1 MQETEII
8 ADDNLDLAPVVN
20 NRKFIL
26 MPKPNK
32 NSNSTISFP
41 KWKEIIN
48 CFIDENSKKD
58 SFKLN
63 EFKTKLDF
71 FQSNARVITDDM
83 ANKSVSLAMQMMIG
97 AAGEYVPGE
106 TLDSIIPRIKE
117 TGFSSN
123 EFYTVFDLLNSNYCV
138 KDETLSEKLG
148 IKPENFELYNLLGIS
163 GHPFHVHEEDLP
175 HFIRWAGVAFL
186 LFSLPGFTFQS
197 NKDHFIIKFRVNV
210 SSSEI
215 PEISELK
222 FVTLEKKCFL
232 SNESVG
238 NNDFIP
244 RYHFD
249 RWSIIPTSEDLF
261 VKPQFVSDFQQSTF
275 MNGLNYLFN
284 ASLLNFPIK
293 YLLMLEER
301 ILQDRNKGISNEL
314 NRNILEH
321 AGIEASFDEYQIG
334 DYMAKTIRPKLT
346 DLVQKWDSSN
356 SNKII
361 ENDNQAIH
369 QAQKL
374 GLLPIPDKIKT
385 LIYSRVG
392 E

>member
-1 MQETEII
+1 
-8 ADDNLDLAPVVN
+8 
-20 NRKFIL
+20 

-32 NSNSTISFP
+32 NSTSTISFP
-41 KWKEIIN
+41 TWKEIIN
-48 CFIDENSKKD
+48 CFVDENSKKEN
-58 SFKLN
+58 FKLQD
-63 EFKTKLDF
+63 FKSKIEF
-71 FQSNARVITDDM
+71 FQTNARVITDDM

-106 TLDSIIPRIKE
+106 TLQSIIPRIKE
-117 TGFSSN
+117 SGFSDN
-123 EFYTVFDLLNSNYCV
+123 EFYTVFDLLESRYCV
-138 KDETLSEKLG
+138 KDESLSQKLG
-148 IKPENFELYNLLGIS
+148 INPENFELYNLLGIT
-163 GHPFHVHEEDLP
+163 GHPFKVHEEDLP

-197 NKDHFIIKFRVNV
+197 NKDHFIIKFRVDV

-215 PEISELK
+215 KEIGELRY
-222 FVTLEKKCFL
+222 VTLEKKCFL

-238 NNDFIP
+238 NNEFIP

-249 RWSIIPTSEDLF
+249 RWSIIPSSEDLF
-261 VKPQFVSDFQQSTF
+261 VKPHFVSDFQQSTF

-314 NRNILEH
+314 NRNIYEH
-321 AGIEASFDEYQIG
+321 AGIEANFDENQIG
-334 DYMAKTIRPKLT
+334 DYMAKTIRQKLT
-346 DLVQKWDSSN
+346 DLVQKWDTSQSS
-356 SNKII
+356 KVI

-374 GLLPIPDKIKT
+374 GLLPIPEKIKT

>member
-8 ADDNLDLAPVVN
+8 ADDNLDLALVVN

-41 KWKEIIN
+41 TWKEIIN

-148 IKPENFELYNLLGIS
+148 IKPENFELYNLLGIT
-163 GHPFHVHEEDLP
+163 GHPFHV
-175 HFIRWAGVAFL
+175 
-186 LFSLPGFTFQS
+186 
-197 NKDHFIIKFRVNV
+197 
-210 SSSEI
+210 
-215 PEISELK
+215 
-222 FVTLEKKCFL
+222 
-232 SNESVG
+232 
-238 NNDFIP
+238 
-244 RYHFD
+244 
-249 RWSIIPTSEDLF
+249 
-261 VKPQFVSDFQQSTF
+261 
-275 MNGLNYLFN
+275 
-284 ASLLNFPIK
+284 
-293 YLLMLEER
+293 
-301 ILQDRNKGISNEL
+301 QDRKS
-314 NRNILEH
+314 
-321 AGIEASFDEYQIG
+321 
-334 DYMAKTIRPKLT
+334 
-346 DLVQKWDSSN
+346 V
-356 SNKII
+356 
-361 ENDNQAIH
+361 
-369 QAQKL
+369 
-374 GLLPIPDKIKT
+374 
-385 LIYSRVG
+385 V
-392 E
+392 

>member
-1 MQETEII
+1 
-8 ADDNLDLAPVVN
+8 
-20 NRKFIL
+20 

-32 NSNSTISFP
+32 NSTSTISFP
-41 KWKEIIN
+41 TWKEIIN
-48 CFIDENSKKD
+48 SFIDENSKKE
-58 SFKLN
+58 SFKLS
-63 EFKTKLDF
+63 EFKSKLDF

-117 TGFSSN
+117 AGFSSN

-138 KDETLSEKLG
+138 KDETIHEKLG
-148 IKPENFELYNLLGIS
+148 IKPENFELYHLLGIS
-163 GHPFHVHEEDLP
+163 GHPFKVHEEDLP

-197 NKDHFIIKFRVNV
+197 NKDHFIIKFRVDV

-215 PEISELK
+215 PEIAELRY
-222 FVTLEKKCFL
+222 VTLEKKCFL
-232 SNESVG
+232 SNDSVG
-238 NNDFIP
+238 NNEFIP

-249 RWSIIPTSEDLF
+249 RWSIIPSSDDLF

-301 ILQDRNKGISNEL
+301 ILQDRNKGISNEI
-314 NRNILEH
+314 NRNIFEH
-321 AGIEASFDEYQIG
+321 AGIESSFDEYQIG

-346 DLVQKWDSSN
+346 ELVQKWDSSH
-356 SNKII
+356 SSKSI

-374 GLLPIPDKIKT
+374 GLLPIPEKIKN

>member
-1 MQETEII
+1 
-8 ADDNLDLAPVVN
+8 
-20 NRKFIL
+20 

-32 NSNSTISFP
+32 NSTSVISFP
-41 KWKEIIN
+41 TWKEVIN
-48 CFIDENSKKD
+48 CFIDEKSKNE
-58 SFKLN
+58 SFNTK
-63 EFKTKLDF
+63 EFKNKIDF
-71 FQSNARVITDDM
+71 FQNNARLITDDM

-97 AAGEYVPGE
+97 AAGEYIPGE
-106 TLDSIIPRIKE
+106 TLETILPRIKE

-138 KDETLSEKLG
+138 KDETLIEKLG
-148 IKPENFELYNLLGIS
+148 IEPENFELYNLLGIT
-163 GHPFHVHEEDLP
+163 GHPFKVHEEDLP

-210 SSSEI
+210 SSSKI
-215 PEISELK
+215 PEIAELGY
-222 FVTLEKKCFL
+222 VTLEKKCFL

-238 NNDFIP
+238 NHEFIP

-249 RWSIIPTSEDLF
+249 RWSIIPNNDDLF
-261 VKPQFVSDFQQSTF
+261 VKPHFVSDFQQSAF

-284 ASLLNFPIK
+284 ASLLNFPVK

-301 ILQDRNKGISNEL
+301 ILQDRNKGISNQI
-314 NRNILEH
+314 NKNILEFT
-321 AGIEASFDEYQIG
+321 GIESSFDEYQIG

-346 DLVQKWDSSN
+346 ELAQKWDSSN
-356 SNKII
+356 SSKMI

-374 GLLPIPDKIKT
+374 GLLPIPEKIKA

>member
-1 MQETEII
+1 
-8 ADDNLDLAPVVN
+8 
-20 NRKFIL
+20 

-32 NSNSTISFP
+32 NSNATLSFP
-41 KWKEIIN
+41 TWKEIIN
-48 CFIDENSKKD
+48 CFIDDNSKD
-58 SFKLN
+58 QNFKLAD
-63 EFKTKLDF
+63 FKNKLEF
-71 FQSNARVITDDM
+71 FQSNARLITDDM
-83 ANKSVSLAMQMMIG
+83 ANKTVSLAMQMMIG

-106 TLDSIIPRIKE
+106 TLDKIIPRIKE

-123 EFYTVFDLLNSNYCV
+123 EFYTVFDLLNSNYCL
-138 KDETLSEKLG
+138 KDESIYDKLG
-148 IKPENFELYNLLGIS
+148 IESENFELFNLLGIT
-163 GHPFHVHEEDLP
+163 GHPFKVHEEDLP

-210 SSSEI
+210 SSSKI
-215 PEISELK
+215 PEIAELQ

-238 NNDFIP
+238 NNEFIP

-249 RWSIIPTSEDLF
+249 RWSIIPSSEDLF

-314 NRNILEH
+314 NRNIFEN
-321 AGIEASFDEYQIG
+321 ATVEANFDEHQIG
-334 DYMAKTIRPKLT
+334 DYMAKTIRPKLN
-346 DLVQKWDSSN
+346 DLIQKWDSSQ
-356 SNKII
+356 SNKNI

-374 GLLPIPDKIKT
+374 GLLPIPEKIKK

>member
-1 MQETEII
+1 MQENEFI
-8 ADDNLDLAPVVN
+8 ADDNLVLELVVN
-20 NRKFIL
+20 NSKFIE

-32 NSNSTISFP
+32 NSSATISFP
-41 KWKEIIN
+41 TWKEIIN
-48 CFIDENSKKD
+48 CFIEENSQKD

-63 EFKTKLDF
+63 DFKNKLEF
-71 FQSNARVITDDM
+71 FQSNARMITDDM
-83 ANKSVSLAMQMMIG
+83 ASKSVSMAMQMMIG

-117 TGFSSN
+117 SGFSSN
-123 EFYTVFDLLNSNYCV
+123 EFYTVFDLLNSTYCL
-138 KDETLSEKLG
+138 KDESLISKLG
-148 IKPENFELYNLLGIS
+148 IKPENFELYHLLGIS
-163 GHPFHVHEEDLP
+163 GHPFKVHDEDLP

-210 SSSEI
+210 TSSEI
-215 PEISELK
+215 PEIAELK
-222 FVTLEKKCFL
+222 YVTLEKKCFL
-232 SNESVG
+232 SNDSVG
-238 NNDFIP
+238 NNEFIP

-249 RWSIIPTSEDLF
+249 RWSIIPSSDDLF

-301 ILQDRNKGISNEL
+301 ILQDRNKGISNEI
-314 NRNILEH
+314 NRNILQH
-321 AGIEASFDEYQIG
+321 SGIKSSFDEYQIG

-346 DLVQKWDSSN
+346 ELVQKWDSSQ
-356 SNKII
+356 SSKTI

-374 GLLPIPDKIKT
+374 GLLPIPEKIKT